1 MARLAIFIDGGYVE
15 KLAHRLFEGRADY
28 ERLAEQVTSAVND
41 ATAEP
46 VDLLRTFYY
55 AAPPY
60 QSSPPTDDERERYA
74 GFRRFQTALT
84 SIPRFE
90 ARFGRLQR
98 QGTRSDGS
106 PIFGQ
111 KQVDLLLGLDIAL
124 LSGKQQITHAALI
137 AGDRDLVP
145 AVELAKREGVSVW
158 LFHGPSV
165 AADNQ
170 TSTYSRELWQ
180 VADDRREI
188 DRAFW
193 DSVRRSF

>member
-1 MARLAIFIDGGYVE
+1 MFIDGGYVDA
-15 KLAHRLFEGRADY
+15 LGRRLFRSGADY
-28 ERLAEQVTSAVND
+28 ERLAEQVTADVKD

-46 VDLLRTFYY
+46 VDLLRAFYY
-55 AAPPY
+55 SAPPY
-60 QSSPPTDDERERYA
+60 QSNPPTDEERERYA
-74 GFRRFQTALT
+74 GFRRFQDALT

-90 ARFGRLQR
+90 VRLGRLQQ
-98 QGTRSDGS
+98 QGTRPDGT

-137 AGDRDLVP
+137 AGDGDLVP
-145 AVELAKREGVSVW
+145 AVGLAKREGVSVW

-165 AADNQ
+165 ASDNQ

-180 VADDRREI
+180 AVDDRREI
-188 DRAFW
+188 DQAFW
-193 DSVRRSF
+193 DRVRRL